1 MDDIVLGRSPTSNAI
16 LVYNPW
22 NQRYYEPDSY
32 KIDPYCLPSSVYP
45 SIKYDGGLFVSL
57 HRDEIPVISEPYPP
71 GTRVLGTTLSSGRSL
86 AGTVIDIPFDPTLS
100 PQYLIVFDDG
110 TTRAVP
116 SKDMPLLIPKPVYAE
131 PDSTHILPPFLQP
144 GSKITFEHDSQLHK
158 GFLGQSPGGEFRF
171 SFKSHI
177 NKKSEDW
184 GVPLPNPPLPGRIFV
199 WKASLSPVTS
209 PLPSCTLRRLLLTS
223 VLPTFIGTVPAPFSP
238 PSTPRIPTAT
248 RGWPVLGRKSPALTQ
263 RTLTSNSASPNTG
276 PFGRKGLRVPSPQC
290 ACSRSRKTR
299 CSASFHAKSC
309 IVVLGNHEDRV
320 WTKPEKYAPI
330 LRPDSM
336 RLMVSLAVEKCRTLK
351 QGDCKNAFCQGIL
364 PDDEITIVK
373 PPIGD
378 PDADKDEYWL
388 LKKTLYGLRRS
399 PRHWYNK
406 ITSVLAS
413 IGLRP
418 NASDPCMFTGSVC
431 NPNNPAA
438 DIPSAPLT
446 VGLYVDDFVYFSED
460 PEVERRFKQLL
471 SSLVTVD
478 FMGTVDWFLGTHF
491 QWSC

>member
-16 LVYNPW
+16 LVCNPW

-71 GTRVLGTTLSSGRSL
+71 GTRVLDTTLSLGRSL

-184 GVPLPNPPLPGRIFV
+184 GVPLPN
-199 WKASLSPVTS
+199 
-209 PLPSCTLRRLLLTS
+209 LPSTWQDLCVEGILIPGHQSSSFMHPKAAASHVSTANLQRDCPRSLLTALHPS
-223 VLPTFIGTVPAPFSP
+223 HPDRKTWLASFREEKSGIHSEDTYVKLSHAEYRALWEKGAP
-238 PSTPRIPTAT
+238 RAIPTMC
-248 RGWPVLGRKSPALTQ
+248 VLSIK
-263 RTLTSNSASPNTG
+263 
-276 PFGRKGLRVPSPQC
+276 
-290 ACSRSRKTR
+290 
-299 CSASFHAKSC
+299 
-309 IVVLGNHEDRV
+309 
-320 WTKPEKYAPI
+320 
-330 LRPDSM
+330 
-336 RLMVSLAVEKCRTLK
+336 
-351 QGDCKNAFCQGIL
+351 
-364 PDDEITIVK
+364 
-373 PPIGD
+373 
-378 PDADKDEYWL
+378 KDEMFSL
-388 LKKTLYGLRRS
+388 FPCQILHRR
-399 PRHWYNK
+399 PWQ
-406 ITSVLAS
+406 
-413 IGLRP
+413 P
-418 NASDPCMFTGSVC
+418 
-431 NPNNPAA
+431 
-438 DIPSAPLT
+438 
-446 VGLYVDDFVYFSED
+446 
-460 PEVERRFKQLL
+460 
-471 SSLVTVD
+471 
-478 FMGTVDWFLGTHF
+478 
-491 QWSC
+491 